1 LGQRQDATDSSSAA
15 SGGRGTSGYGG
26 AQRGGGG
33 GGYGRQA
40 APAGRAGGQFS
51 PCQKAVLEIIRT
63 SGRQSG
69 AGCAL
74 GEVIEVLQTSFS
86 EEELRESIEWL
97 TAEGHLYTA
106 GDDFFRCSE

>member
-1 LGQRQDATDSSSAA
+1 DATDSSSAA

-26 AQRGGGG
+26 AQRGGGGGGG

-86 EEELRESIEWL
+86 EEELREAIEWL